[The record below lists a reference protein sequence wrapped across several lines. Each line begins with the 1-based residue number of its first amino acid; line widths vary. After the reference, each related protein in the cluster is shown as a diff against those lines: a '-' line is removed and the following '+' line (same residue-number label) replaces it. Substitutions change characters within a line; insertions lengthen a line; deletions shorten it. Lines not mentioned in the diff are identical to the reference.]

1 MKKRTIAQASLGFWV
16 AIALFL
22 WNPTPALAD
31 VNPAELGKAVQ
42 EIESLDQMRSGLAST
57 IEDIEGEPTM
67 ETMKQVC
74 KPVGMR
80 AKELSQENQWQ
91 LRQVSAKYRN
101 PAHAP
106 KNDAEEQAVTRFQE
120 NPDLMAFWEQDT
132 LDGQEG
138 VHYFRRITVE
148 ASCLACHG
156 PKGDRP
162 TFVKENY
169 PDDLAYNFNVGDLR
183 GMYSV
188 FIPEVKA
195 GLQAAL
201 VQN

>member
-1 MKKRTIAQASLGFWV
+1 MYKNWPQVMLGILG

-22 WNPTPALAD
+22 WHPSPAQAEITPS
-31 VNPAELGKAVQ
+31 ELGKAVQ
-42 EIESLDQMRSGLAST
+42 EIENLDQMRSGLAST
-57 IEDIEGEPTM
+57 IEDMEGQPTM

-74 KPVGMR
+74 KPVGMQ
-80 AKELSQENQWQ
+80 AKQLSKENNWE

-120 NPDLMAFWEQDT
+120 NPELMAFWEKDT

-156 PKGDRP
+156 PKGERP
-162 TFVKENY
+162 DFVKENY
-169 PDDLAYNFNVGDLR
+169 PNDLAYNFNVGDLR

-195 GLQAAL
+195 ALQAAL